1 MNVTQAIGRIKAA
14 THDISD
20 EYSNDRCIEFLNTA
34 TQQIAGLLC
43 AAKWPPMVKEMQLHD
58 GDSLPDNYMHACGT
72 FPIRVTNGTVAF
84 LSSGYGEVIRFRYYA
99 SPDFIELAS
108 DSMPFEG
115 YEQIQEVIVK
125 TAIIFALNEN
135 EYDITQDTAIRQE
148 LLQAIA
154 AGMSGNN
161 ISQQG

>member
-1 MNVTQAIGRIKAA
+1 MNVSQAISRIKAA

-34 TQQIAGLLC
+34 IQQIAGLLC
-43 AAKWPPMVKEMQLHD
+43 AAKWPPMVQEMQLHD
-58 GDSLPDNYMHACGT
+58 GDDLPANYMHSCGT
-72 FPIRVTNGTVAF
+72 FPIRVTDGSVTF
-84 LSSGYGEVIRFRYYA
+84 LSSGYGEAIRFRYYA
-99 SPDFIELAS
+99 SPDFIELVS
-108 DSMPFEG
+108 DTMPFEG
-115 YEQIQEVIVK
+115 YEQIQEVNVK
-125 TAIIFALNEN
+125 TAIILALNEN
-135 EYDITQDTAIRQE
+135 EYDIAQDTAIRQE